1 MRTLL
6 HPGVPRDQ
14 GEGIPKMFAEMVDAF
29 LLTPRIDTNSRSAPV
44 TLQNTPTLAS
54 ADRAFVVRH
63 GSTELSDD
71 EFRALLHAQRHGR
84 IGRTRTPLPRQ
95 AHTRRTT
102 RPSLIAPK
110 EDLL

>member
-1 MRTLL
+1 
-6 HPGVPRDQ
+6 
-14 GEGIPKMFAEMVDAF
+14 MFAEMVDAF

-63 GSTELSDD
+63 GSTELSDANSGHYCTHNVTVESEELERRFPD
-71 EFRALLHAQRHGR
+71 KPTHAE
-84 IGRTRTPLPRQ
+84 Q
-95 AHTRRTT
+95 ACRTT